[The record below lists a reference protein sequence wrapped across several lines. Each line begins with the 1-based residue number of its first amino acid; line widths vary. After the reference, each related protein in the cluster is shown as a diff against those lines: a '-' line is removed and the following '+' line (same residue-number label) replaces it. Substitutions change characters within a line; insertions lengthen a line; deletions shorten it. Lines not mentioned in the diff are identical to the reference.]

1 MDHLNPFWL
10 IVFTGA
16 ISLVP
21 VLLSVGTSMLKI
33 SIVLALIRQGLGTQS
48 TPGPMVSMS
57 LSLVLTLV
65 VMGPTFEACFQ
76 ALPSDFVTRI
86 QNAPSKENI
95 IRLAPAI
102 EPWREFLR
110 THTSERETEA
120 LRQIRNSTELSF
132 AEQILAFMLTEL
144 REGFTLGFLLLIPFL
159 VIDLIVS
166 QILVGLG
173 LSMMSPTLISLP
185 LKLLLFITSDAWLLI
200 GRGLVQSYGV
210 IAT

>member
-10 IVFTGA
+10 IALTAA

-65 VMGPTFEACFQ
+65 VMGPTFEACFT
-76 ALPSDFVTRI
+76 ALPSDFLTKI
-86 QNAPSKENI
+86 QQAPSKENI
-95 IRLAPAI
+95 IRIAPAI
-102 EPWREFLR
+102 EPWRAFLR
-110 THTSERETEA
+110 AHTSEREAEA
-120 LRQIRNSTELSF
+120 LKQIRDAKELSF

-166 QILVGLG
+166 QVLVGLG

-210 IAT
+210 VVS